1 MYLKN
6 KKILLIIGGG
16 ISAYKSLDLIRL
28 FRKNNIEIKTI
39 LTKSGREFVTP
50 LSIASLANT
59 KTYEDVFDVN
69 NGSEIDHIS
78 LSRWADIILVLPTTA
93 NLMAKLAIGKAE
105 DLATT
110 VMLASDKE
118 IILVPA
124 MNFRMW
130 LHKATQNN
138 VQTLLDFGYKFI
150 GPVDGAMACGEYGK
164 GKMSSPRQ
172 IFSYLNNYFKD
183 KDIVKK
189 KKIKALVT
197 TGPTREYIDPVRY
210 ISNESSGKQGYEIA
224 LALNKL
230 GVDTTLIA
238 GPSAIKFSKDL
249 TIKNVVSAKQMLKEV
264 KNALPVDIAVCVA
277 AVSDFSPKNIE
288 NEKIKK
294 HNNDIES
301 LALKKNVDILNF
313 LGKNNEMRPKLVVGF
328 SAETK
333 DLIKNSLIK
342 LKNKYCDLIVANDV
356 SKKNIG
362 FNVDF
367 NQVSII
373 DKKGLVESI
382 PRNNKSYIASII
394 AKKIIDK
401 FLINDRN
408 FN

>member
-1 MYLKN
+1 
-6 KKILLIIGGG
+6 
-16 ISAYKSLDLIRL
+16 
-28 FRKNNIEIKTI
+28 
-39 LTKSGREFVTP
+39 
-50 LSIASLANT
+50 
-59 KTYEDVFDVN
+59 
-69 NGSEIDHIS
+69 
-78 LSRWADIILVLPTTA
+78 
-93 NLMAKLAIGKAE
+93 
-105 DLATT
+105 
-110 VMLASDKE
+110 
-118 IILVPA
+118 
-124 MNFRMW
+124 
-130 LHKATQNN
+130 
-138 VQTLLDFGYKFI
+138 
-150 GPVDGAMACGEYGK
+150 
-164 GKMSSPRQ
+164 
-172 IFSYLNNYFKD
+172 
-183 KDIVKK
+183 
-189 KKIKALVT
+189 
-197 TGPTREYIDPVRY
+197 
-210 ISNESSGKQGYEIA
+210 
-224 LALNKL
+224 
-230 GVDTTLIA
+230 
-238 GPSAIKFSKDL
+238 
-249 TIKNVVSAKQMLKEV
+249 MLKEV